1 MCTELSPALLAHL
14 QGKYQQCQ
22 SSMGK
27 NVSVSCLAK
36 VDEGMHLQLLL
47 QNYKDEML
55 ISEVFP
61 DIKDNIY
68 ARENFPLYGNTG
80 SITEH
85 VML

>member
-1 MCTELSPALLAHL
+1 
-14 QGKYQQCQ
+14 
-22 SSMGK
+22 MGK

-55 ISEVFP
+55 MSEIFP
-61 DIKDNIY
+61 DIKD
-68 ARENFPLYGNTG
+68 NTG